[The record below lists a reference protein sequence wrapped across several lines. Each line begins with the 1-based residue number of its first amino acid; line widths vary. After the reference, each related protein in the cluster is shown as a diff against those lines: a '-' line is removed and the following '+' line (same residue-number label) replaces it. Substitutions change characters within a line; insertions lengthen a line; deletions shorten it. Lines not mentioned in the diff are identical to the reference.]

1 MAAIRK
7 WMTLYNHKRSH
18 SALGG
23 KPPALAYWQRNAT
36 NQPDQQVQ
44 RVA

>member
-1 MAAIRK
+1 
-7 WMTLYNHKRSH
+7 MTLYNHQPLY

-23 KPPALAYWQRNAT
+23 KPPALAYWQRNEI